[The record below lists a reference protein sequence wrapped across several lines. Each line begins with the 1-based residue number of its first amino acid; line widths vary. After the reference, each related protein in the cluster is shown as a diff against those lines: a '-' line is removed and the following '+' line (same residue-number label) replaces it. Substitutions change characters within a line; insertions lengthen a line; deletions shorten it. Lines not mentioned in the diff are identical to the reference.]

1 MCKSQLKA
9 HVPPTL
15 GISIMIK
22 ILIAD
27 FAGTLAIVASILDWD
42 WFFENWRAA
51 FFVKLFGRGGARV
64 FYASLGLAIISIAHI
79 YIICAKSQGL

>member
-1 MCKSQLKA
+1 MCKSQFKV

-15 GISIMIK
+15 GIPIVIK

-27 FAGTLAIVASILDWD
+27 FAGTLAIAASILNWD

-51 FFVKLFGRGGARV
+51 FFVKLFGRGGDRV
-64 FYASLGLAIISIAHI
+64 FYASLGLAIISIAHV
-79 YIICAKSQGL
+79 YIFCG